1 MAAPWGLF
9 VVLVFFTPTVHSSG
23 GDTVLYNSVTGC
35 SSQVRLNPGNIIDIR
50 ASVSRGAEL
59 LLGGWE
65 SSLSNCVASCCHM
78 ARCDLVLF
86 KNVGLSQSGRN
97 CYFIH
102 CGSSDNCVTV
112 SHEGFTSA
120 SITPSEGKLL
130 NWAFHMTMVSMVS
143 FVACQFLSC
152 TFLKL
157 YRQTLASF
165 PPPPPCLGTRLRQ
178 TPFITPT
185 TEKVLEM
192 FCVRYF
198 KCSNAKE
205 TA

>member
-1 MAAPWGLF
+1 MAATWGLF
-9 VVLVFFTPTVHSSG
+9 VVLVFFTPAVHSSG
-23 GDTVLYNSVTGC
+23 GDTVLYNSVKGC

-102 CGSSDNCVTV
+102 CGSPENCVTV

-130 NWAFHMTMVSMVS
+130 SWAFHVTVVSMAS

-165 PPPPPCLGTRLRQ
+165 PSPPPRLGTRLR
-178 TPFITPT
+178 
-185 TEKVLEM
+185 
-192 FCVRYF
+192 
-198 KCSNAKE
+198 
-205 TA
+205 